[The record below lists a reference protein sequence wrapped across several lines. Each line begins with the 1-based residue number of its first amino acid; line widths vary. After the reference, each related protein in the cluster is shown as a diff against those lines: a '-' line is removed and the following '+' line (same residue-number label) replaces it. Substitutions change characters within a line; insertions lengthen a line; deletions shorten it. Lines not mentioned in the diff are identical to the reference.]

1 MNEPARPTVRVA
13 RRGTFV
19 GSRTGACIVSLGIAA
34 IAALPV
40 IQNWMP
46 EPVDDFPLSYYP
58 MFSKVRND
66 TLRMTYAVGYDKE
79 GRRHVVPY
87 RYLGNGGYNQ
97 SRHQFRRRVMH
108 QGADV
113 VAREVAS
120 KIILS
125 TDREMTSVRRVD
137 IVTGKFSLTKFFL
150 EAQKP
155 LTEKVLASH
164 RMERPTI
171 DLAYFGLPDD
181 PSTPNEL
188 IECELGQWLRTRP
201 DSLQLGALGNLPR
214 LMEPST
220 ELTSPEFVR
229 DRKRDFPSAERDFI
243 NASSPTGADLVTTL
257 LESAEVRRM
266 KGTYDGSVNRS
277 RTAIRAIE
285 IPLPETRTTD
295 GDFTPRTP
303 VFVANRFG
311 NVSADKRKKGQQI
324 DRDFEVA
331 LIDSHVTADGVEDGR
346 EDDFGLIV
354 EVGATTDDAV
364 VDSGQFVAV
373 GWAGGPPGSDVDT
386 LEAPGHPATVVIL
399 LDLDELNRRL
409 GAETITRLFLVDA
422 ADPGSIDVLEAI
434 SLAPVVQEADAESDP
449 SEPREQ

>member
-1 MNEPARPTVRVA
+1 MIEPAHPMARVA
-13 RRGTFV
+13 HRGTLIR
-19 GSRTGACIVSLGIAA
+19 SRTAACVVSLGFAA
-34 IAALPV
+34 VAAFPV

-46 EPVDDFPLSYYP
+46 RPVDDFPLSYYP
-58 MFSKVRND
+58 MFSKVRRD
-66 TLRMTYAVGYDKE
+66 TLRMTYAIGYDDE

-120 KIILS
+120 KIALS
-125 TDREMTSVRRVD
+125 TDREMTAIRRVD
-137 IVTGKFSLTKFFL
+137 IVTGRFSLTKYFL
-150 EAQKP
+150 EAQTP
-155 LTEKVLASH
+155 LTEQVLASH
-164 RMERPTI
+164 WMERPTI

-181 PSTPNEL
+181 PSTPNEF
-188 IECELGQWLRTRP
+188 IECELGQWLRARP
-201 DSLQLGALGNLPR
+201 DSLQLGALGNLTA
-214 LMEPST
+214 LIDPST

-229 DRKRDFPSAERDFI
+229 TRKQDFPSSERDFI

-257 LESAEVRRM
+257 LGSAEVRRS

-285 IPLPETRTTD
+285 VNLPETRTT
-295 GDFTPRTP
+295 GGEFTARTP

-311 NVSADKRKKGQQI
+311 NVPADKRREGQRT

-331 LIDSHVTADGVEDGR
+331 LIDSHVTADGLENGR
-346 EDDFGLIV
+346 QDDFGLIV
-354 EVGATTDDAV
+354 EIGGTTDESAV
-364 VDSGQFVAV
+364 GSGQFVAV

-399 LDLDELNRRL
+399 LDLDELNHRL
-409 GAETITRLFLVDA
+409 GAETITRLFLIDA

-434 SLAPVVQEADAESDP
+434 SLAPVVQEAAAESAP
-449 SEPREQ
+449 SEQREQ